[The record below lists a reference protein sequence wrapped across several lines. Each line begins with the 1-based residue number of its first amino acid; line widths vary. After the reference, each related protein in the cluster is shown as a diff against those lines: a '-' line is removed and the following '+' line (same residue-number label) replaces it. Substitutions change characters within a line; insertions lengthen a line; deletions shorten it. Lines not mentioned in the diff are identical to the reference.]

1 METQP
6 WREDLIRRGDVSEI
20 VHDREGKVLRFFQE
34 HDCGFTEEFWSGVK
48 AALCYASNYVWQIPA
63 SDAMEIIRCIDCEH
77 YREGKTVGQY
87 IRKIRVRGI
96 LEDLINWCR
105 ENEDENG
112 VELLE
117 MAQEEIDKLEVVDGV
132 KVILPPRNEEEMRC
146 AEELYHRLEVKQDD

>member
-34 HDCGFTEEFWSGVK
+34 HDYGFTEEFWSGVK

-96 LEDLINWCR
+96 LDDLIDWCR
-105 ENEDENG
+105 ENEDEDG

-132 KVILPPRNEEEMRC
+132 KVVLPPRNEEEMRC
-146 AEELYHRLEVKQDD
+146 AEELYHG

>member
-1 METQP
+1 MLETQP
-6 WREDLIRRGDVSEI
+6 WRKDLIRGGDVSEI

-48 AALCYASNYVWQIPA
+48 AALCYASNYVWQMPA

-77 YREGKTVGQY
+77 YRDGKTVGQY
-87 IRKIRVRGI
+87 IRKISVRGI
-96 LEDLINWCR
+96 LDDLIDWCR
-105 ENEDENG
+105 ENEDEDG

-146 AEELYHRLEVKQDD
+146 AEEMEGMHHD

>member
-1 METQP
+1 MLETQP

-20 VHDREGKVLRFFQE
+20 VHDRGGKVLRFFQE

-96 LEDLINWCR
+96 LDDLIDWCR
-105 ENEDENG
+105 ENEDEDG

-132 KVILPPRNEEEMRC
+132 KVVLPPRNEEEMRC
-146 AEELYHRLEVKQDD
+146 AEEMEGMHHD

>member
-1 METQP
+1 M
-6 WREDLIRRGDVSEI
+6 RRGDVSEI

-96 LEDLINWCR
+96 LDDLIDWCR
-105 ENEDENG
+105 ENEDEDG

-132 KVILPPRNEEEMRC
+132 KVVLPPRNEEEMRC
-146 AEELYHRLEVKQDD
+146 AEELYHG